1 MAGLDFLY
9 EVSDDELEVLAG
21 IIREKGGITNI
32 LKERSDYDTKNKYVK
47 AVIDELLDFGGNTLL
62 FQPDYA
68 EVLKDVCKKMD
79 VDIES
84 DDSGEEMENKLL
96 SKVASDL
103 WDKMSEEGRR
113 ALLESMQES
122 ANFGKTGSMAM
133 FAAIFRAGGFKSYQ
147 LSVIIAN
154 SIAKLI
160 LGRGLSL
167 GLNAALTRA
176 LSYFAGP
183 IGILMGIWTCIQIL
197 GPAYRVTVP
206 AVTYVAALRKMTK
219 EK

>member
-1 MAGLDFLY
+1 MSGLDILY
-9 EVSDDELEVLAG
+9 EVSADELEVLAD
-21 IIREKGGITNI
+21 IIREKGGLTNS
-32 LKERSDYDTKNKYVK
+32 LQKRSEYATSDMYVK
-47 AVIDELLDFGGNTLL
+47 AVIDEFLNFGGNTLW
-62 FQPDYA
+62 FQPDYF
-68 EVLKDVCKKMD
+68 EVLKDVCEKMD
-79 VDIES
+79 VDISS
-84 DDSGEEMENKLL
+84 DDSTEELENKLL

-133 FAAIFRAGGFKSYQ
+133 FATIFRAGGFKSYQ

-183 IGILMGIWTCIQIL
+183 IGILMGIWTGIQIL

-206 AVTYVAALRKMTK
+206 AVTYVAALRKMTR
-219 EK
+219 ER